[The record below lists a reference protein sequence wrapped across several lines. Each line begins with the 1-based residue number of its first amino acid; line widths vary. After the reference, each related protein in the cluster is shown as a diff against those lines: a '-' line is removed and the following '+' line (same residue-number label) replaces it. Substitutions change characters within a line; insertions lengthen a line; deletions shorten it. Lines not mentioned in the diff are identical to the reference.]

1 MGDLGAV
8 LFALRLRR
16 GEHGILSGLYE
27 RDSASGE
34 WAELALDGNPWF
46 DEGFVP
52 VPYEPGEP
60 PADCVAVAVRCGD
73 GAPAVMRVAG
83 RVVEGVE
90 ELHVR
95 VGDRD
100 IACELGT
107 GGAFIALMVIDP
119 GSPPPPL
126 LVRRG
131 ALEERVETGR

>member
-1 MGDLGAV
+1 LGDLGAV

-27 RDSASGE
+27 RDSATGE

-60 PADCVAVAVRCGD
+60 LADCVAVAVSGGD
-73 GAPAVMRVAG
+73 GAPTLMRVAG

-95 VGDRD
+95 AGDRD
-100 IACELGT
+100 TACELGT

-126 LVRRG
+126 LARRG